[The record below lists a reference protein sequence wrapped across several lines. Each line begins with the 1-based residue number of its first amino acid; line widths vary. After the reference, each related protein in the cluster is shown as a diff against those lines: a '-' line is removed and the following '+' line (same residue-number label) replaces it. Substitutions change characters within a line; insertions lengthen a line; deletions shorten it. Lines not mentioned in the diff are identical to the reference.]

1 MLAAATARH
10 EVATRLGACA
20 LTAGR
25 VFEGRYHP
33 ADEAEVPCWFV
44 AIEAEDVQ
52 TEGLTHPGISTHSL
66 RFVADGFAVSVDAL
80 EATLDTLQLQA
91 LQALHATQPPFLLRV
106 TGTRRRAADAEG
118 QASRAGV
125 LTLYLEATFHTQEGQ
140 PETLI
145 P

>member
-10 EVATRLGACA
+10 EVVTRLGTCA

-33 ADEAEVPCWFV
+33 ADEAELPCWFV
-44 AIEAEDVQ
+44 AIESEELQ
-52 TEGLTHPGISTHSL
+52 TEGLSWPGVTTHSL
-66 RFVADGFAVSVDAL
+66 RLLAEGFVVSVDAL
-80 EATLDTLQLQA
+80 ETQLDTLQLQA
-91 LQALHATQPPFLLRV
+91 LQALQATQPPFSLRAV
-106 TGTRRRAADAEG
+106 GARRRAADAEG

-125 LTLYLEATFHTQEGQ
+125 LSLYLEATFLTVEGQ